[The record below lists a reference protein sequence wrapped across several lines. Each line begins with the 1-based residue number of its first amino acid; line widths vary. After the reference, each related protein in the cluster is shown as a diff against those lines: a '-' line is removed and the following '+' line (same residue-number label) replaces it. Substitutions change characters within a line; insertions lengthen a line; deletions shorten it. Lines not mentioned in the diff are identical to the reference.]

1 MRLIYRS
8 HQPAVPWPPAPIT
21 IESSGN
27 SCNHKNDAFIEVDFD
42 GFAFRPLFSIRAEF
56 YGVFISSSLHK
67 DSCPLS
73 MPTTPLSFN
82 SQILCSNHMIEL
94 R

>member
-21 IESSGN
+21 IEGSGN
-27 SCNHKNDAFIEVDFD
+27 SCNHKNDAFIEVDLM
-42 GFAFRPLFSIRAEF
+42 ALPLGPYSVLGQNFM
-56 YGVFISSSLHK
+56 VSSSLHK
-67 DSCPLS
+67 HSCLLS

-82 SQILCSNHMIEL
+82 SHILCNNHMIEL
-94 R
+94 H